1 MYNRILNSKTKTINS
16 AAGILAVA
24 SLISGLLGLFR
35 DRLLAGTFGA
45 GLELDI
51 YYASFR
57 IPDFISTVLVMG
69 AISAAIIPI
78 FSQYVVR
85 SREEAWRFFS
95 NLINLF
101 FVSLVIISFFLI
113 IFVPQIL
120 SFVAPGFSGD
130 KKESA
135 VLLTRIMFLSPI
147 ILGIS
152 NIISGVLR
160 VFKRF
165 LVTSLAPIMYN
176 LGIIF
181 GIVFL
186 VPFLGLQ
193 GLAWGVVFGAFLHFF
208 IQIPILLK
216 LGFNLKI
223 IFDIFDPGFLK
234 TIKLTFPRAVGLAA
248 GQINLI
254 VITAIGSTL
263 ASGSIAVFS
272 LANNL
277 QNLPIT
283 LIAVS
288 FSIAAFPF
296 LALYFSQQNKEKM
309 IKEFSLVF
317 RQIIFFIVPISILIF
332 LLRAQIIRIILGT
345 GRFGWADTQLTA
357 ACLGIFSFAVFA
369 YSLTLLISKTFYAFH
384 NTKIPAL
391 ITLFTVILNIVLC
404 FVFVWL
410 LSFENVFQRL
420 LINILDLEGIKDN
433 SVIGLPLALT
443 ISGLFQVCLLLV
455 MLYRKIGNFRTGEI
469 FDSFVKVLA
478 SGVLLGL
485 ACYFVRQIT
494 ASFVDMQTFAGIS
507 IQGFL
512 AGLFGIFVYLL
523 SARLFKLKELNSF
536 NLLWR
541 EEKKEP
547 SSF

>member
-1 MYNRILNSKTKTINS
+1 MYKRILNSQAKTINR
-16 AAGILAVA
+16 AAVILAVS
-24 SLISGLLGLFR
+24 SLVSGILGLFR

-45 GLELDI
+45 GNELDV
-51 YYASFR
+51 YYAAFR

-95 NLINLF
+95 NLINVFLF
-101 FVSLVIISFFLI
+101 CLIIISIFLI

-120 SFVAPGFSGD
+120 SVIAPGFSGD

-152 NIISGVLR
+152 NVISGVLR

-165 LVTSLAPIMYN
+165 LVTSLAPITYN

-181 GIVFL
+181 GIMFF
-186 VPFLGLQ
+186 VPLMGLK
-193 GLAWGVVFGAFLHFF
+193 GLAWGVVFGAFLHLL

-216 LGFNLKI
+216 LGFKLEKVFN
-223 IFDIFDPGFLK
+223 FFDPGFLK
-234 TIKLTFPRAVGLAA
+234 TIKLTFPRALGLAA

-254 VITAIGSTL
+254 VITAIGSFL

-277 QNLPIT
+277 QNLPVT

-288 FSIAAFPF
+288 FSTAAFPF
-296 LALYFSQQNKEKM
+296 LALYFSRKNKEKL
-309 IKEFSLVF
+309 IEEFSFVF
-317 RQIIFFIVPISILIF
+317 RQIVFFIVPISILMF

-345 GRFGWADTQLTA
+345 GKFGWADTQLTA
-357 ACLGIFSFAVFA
+357 ACLGIFSFAIFA
-369 YSLTLLISKTFYAFH
+369 YGLVLLISKTFYAFH

-391 ITLFTVILNIVLC
+391 VTLFTVALNIILC
-404 FVFVWL
+404 FFFIWVL
-410 LSFENVFQRL
+410 GFENGFQKI
-420 LINILDLEGIKDN
+420 LINVLDLEGIKQN
-433 SVIGLPLALT
+433 SVIGLPLALAF
-443 ISGLFQVCLLLV
+443 SGLFQVSLLLIL
-455 MLYRKIGNFRTGEI
+455 LYKKIGDFKIKEI
-469 FDSFVKVLA
+469 FESFIKVLA

-485 ACYFVRQIT
+485 ACYSVRQVI
-494 ASFVDMQTFAGIS
+494 ADFVDMQTFAGIF

-512 AGLFGIFVYLL
+512 VSLAGIFVYIL
-523 SARLFKLKELNSF
+523 SALLFKLKELNSF

-541 EEKKEP
+541 KRNGN
-547 SSF
+547 

>member
-1 MYNRILNSKTKTINS
+1 MYNRFLNSKTKTITS
-16 AAGILAVA
+16 AAGILAIA
-24 SLISGLLGLFR
+24 SFISGLLGLFR
-35 DRLLAGTFGA
+35 DRLLAGNFGA
-45 GLELDI
+45 GNELDI
-51 YYASFR
+51 YYAAFR
-57 IPDFISTVLVMG
+57 IPDFISTVLIMG

-78 FSQYVVR
+78 FSQYLIR

-101 FVSLVIISFFLI
+101 FISLIIVSAILI
-113 IFVPQIL
+113 IFVPQVL
-120 SFVAPGFSGD
+120 SLIAPGFVGA

-147 ILGIS
+147 LLGIS
-152 NIISGVLR
+152 NIISGILR

-181 GIVFL
+181 GIMFF
-186 VPFLGLQ
+186 VPLMGLK
-193 GLAWGVVFGAFLHFF
+193 GLAWGVVFGAFLHLL

-216 LGFNLKI
+216 LGFKPQR
-223 IFDIFDPGFLK
+223 IFNFSEPGFLK
-234 TIKLTFPRAVGLAA
+234 AIKLTIPRAIGLAA

-277 QNLPIT
+277 QKLPIT

-288 FSIAAFPF
+288 FSTAAFPF
-296 LALYFSQQNKEKM
+296 LTLYFSQQDKEKL
-309 IKEFSLVF
+309 IKEFSSVF
-317 RQIIFFIVPISILIF
+317 KQILFLIVPISILIF
-332 LLRAQIIRIILGT
+332 ILRAQIVRVILGT
-345 GRFGWADTQLTA
+345 GKFGWVDTQLTA
-357 ACLGIFSFAVFA
+357 ACLGIFSFAIFA
-369 YSLTLLISKTFYAFH
+369 YGLVLLVSKTFYAFH

-391 ITLFTVILNIVLC
+391 VTLLTVGLNIILSY
-404 FVFVWL
+404 FFIWF
-410 LSFENVFQRL
+410 LSFESGFQRF
-420 LINILDLEGIKDN
+420 LISFLDLRGIEQN
-433 SVIGLPLALT
+433 SVIGLPLALAV
-443 ISGLFQVCLLLV
+443 SGVFQLSLLLIL
-455 MLYRKIGNFRTGEI
+455 LYRKIGDFKTKEI
-469 FDSFVKVLA
+469 FESFIKILA
-478 SGVLLGL
+478 SATLLGL

-494 ASFVDMQTFAGIS
+494 ANFVDMQTFAGIF

-512 AGLFGIFVYLL
+512 AGLAGIGVYLIASL
-523 SARLFKLKELNSF
+523 IFKQKELSSL

-541 EEKKEP
+541 KRNGN
-547 SSF
+547 